1 MAHEFSPEE
10 LSRYSRHLS
19 LPGFGRNAQQR
30 LADSS
35 VLIIG
40 AGGLGSPVALYL
52 AASGV
57 GHITIAD
64 GDNVDLSNL
73 QRQIIHATADV
84 GRPKAISAAEKMM
97 ALNPEIRVTPLTR
110 FISED
115 EIEPLILAHDFIID
129 ATDSPEGKFLIDAA
143 CARCGKAYS
152 HGAIFQYEGHTMT
165 ILPSTARLTD
175 LFPEGPVLSDR
186 PQPVGSVGRR
196 AGNSRHHSGNRSHQ
210 ISYRRR
216 RTPHRSPSA
225 LRHSDHAVLH
235 HPPTVTPHITYPPSG
250 NL

>member
-1 MAHEFSPEE
+1 MAHDFSPEE

-19 LPGFGRNAQQR
+19 LPGFGRDAQQR

-110 FISED
+110 FISEE

-186 PQPVGSVGRR
+186 PQPVGPLGVVPGILGTIQATEAIKYLTGVGELLTDRL
-196 AGNSRHHSGNRSHQ
+196 
-210 ISYRRR
+210 
-216 RTPHRSPSA
+216 
-225 LRHSDHAVLH
+225 LRFDILTMQFSTIRLR
-235 HPPTVTPHITYPPSG
+235 
-250 NL
+250 